1 MKPIAVPIRTGPSTT
16 SVAVTTKSTGLAKPI
31 VSQTQPCQRPRR
43 RTLAPTCSARSS
55 AAAGSKLP
63 TSWRTPVISDPIRVC
78 ELIVGLPDVNVL
90 GVEDLGADA
99 PLRLH
104 IESRGPRPVCEECG
118 AAA

>member
-1 MKPIAVPIRTGPSTT
+1 M
-16 SVAVTTKSTGLAKPI
+16 
-31 VSQTQPCQRPRR
+31 
-43 RTLAPTCSARSS
+43 
-55 AAAGSKLP
+55 P

-104 IESRGPRPVCEECG
+104 IVNHPGFDGDSLVWFPSLHLVV
-118 AAA
+118 AS